1 MSRGKTKQKSRIVQ
15 KHKTGQSNKMTGFG
29 NQNNKMPDEIKNLTL
44 KETMHVQKAV
54 QGIEKRMREEI
65 KEQEQKIAVKFLVYM
80 MVNVLSGEGFWEK
93 SYKKRIPKMFD
104 EMLKLSEAVRD
115 GIVTWEE
122 VDALTKEAGD
132 NYNVDEDLIE
142 KLVER
147 NRKRGIG

>member
-1 MSRGKTKQKSRIVQ
+1 
-15 KHKTGQSNKMTGFG
+15 
-29 NQNNKMPDEIKNLTL
+29 
-44 KETMHVQKAV
+44 
-54 QGIEKRMREEI
+54 
-65 KEQEQKIAVKFLVYM
+65 
-80 MVNVLSGEGFWEK
+80 
-93 SYKKRIPKMFD
+93 MFD

>member
-1 MSRGKTKQKSRIVQ
+1 MGKMRK
-15 KHKTGQSNKMTGFG
+15 FD
-29 NQNNKMPDEIKNLTL
+29 NKMPDEIKNLTL

-54 QGIEKRMREEI
+54 QSIERRMREEI

>member
-15 KHKTGQSNKMTGFG
+15 KRRTGQYNKMTVL
-29 NQNNKMPDEIKNLTL
+29 NKRNNKMPNEIKDLTL

-54 QGIEKRMREEI
+54 QGIERRMREEI
-65 KEQEQKIAVKFLVYM
+65 KEQEQKIAVKFLIYM

-122 VDALTKEAGD
+122 VDTLTKEAGD